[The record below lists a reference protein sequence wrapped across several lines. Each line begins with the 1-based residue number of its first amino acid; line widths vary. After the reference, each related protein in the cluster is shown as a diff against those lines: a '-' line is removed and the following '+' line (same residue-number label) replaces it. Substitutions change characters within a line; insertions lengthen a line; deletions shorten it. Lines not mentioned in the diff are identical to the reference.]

1 MIDKFPRQYVNY
13 ENSELSRSFVDIQA
27 NRVVVR
33 AVFCRF
39 IGFFNLSRGR
49 TGITDNLSSGRLTLG
64 IGKEHQMKRVIRAND
79 CRFQDGVVTIAQ
91 IELVRR
97 LCLTSL
103 RSGKNTMWHRREPIE
118 LKAERKERRKNSTRE
133 KQ

>member
-27 NRVVVR
+27 KRVVVR

-49 TGITDNLSSGRLTLG
+49 TGITDTLSSGRLTLG

-79 CRFQDGVVTIAQ
+79 CRFQDDVIPIAQ
-91 IELVRR
+91 IGLVRG
-97 LCLTSL
+97 LCLMSL
-103 RSGKNTMWHRREPIE
+103 RSGKNIMWFRREPIE
-118 LKAERKERRKNSTRE
+118 SKTEKKERRK
-133 KQ
+133 